1 MLQNIE
7 TLHCLIGEQQISN
20 FIPILHINPEQ
31 VVLWYTDR
39 TNKRVEFLEKVLKEK
54 NINCIAEK
62 ISAYDLM
69 NIIKDIE
76 KSIKKDN
83 QIKFDKVIFNLT
95 GGTKL
100 MALGSFLVCQKYNI
114 PFCYLQS

>member
-1 MLQNIE
+1 MGCTIMLQNIE

-20 FIPILHINPEQ
+20 FIPILHINQ
-31 VVLWYTDR
+31 
-39 TNKRVEFLEKVLKEK
+39 NKLFFGIQIALIKSRIFRKSSKGK

-76 KSIKKDN
+76 K
-83 QIKFDKVIFNLT
+83 
-95 GGTKL
+95 
-100 MALGSFLVCQKYNI
+100 ALKR
-114 PFCYLQS
+114 